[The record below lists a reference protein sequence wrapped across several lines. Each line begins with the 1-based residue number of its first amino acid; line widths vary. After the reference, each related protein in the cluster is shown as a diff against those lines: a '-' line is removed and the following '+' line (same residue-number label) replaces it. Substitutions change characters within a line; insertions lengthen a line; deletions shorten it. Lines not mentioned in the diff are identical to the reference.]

1 MFFLSSSLK
10 QKTYST
16 MACSFGVTQPT
27 LRTAHMVCTSQTSR
41 GDLRLISRLALSVYN
56 MESDYYYA
64 RFGWATSQLLDLS
77 DASGG
82 IWQKRSLDYQHTLPT
97 SFVILTGRAYWE
109 DTLAQRK
116 QLHQVAYIQNLAIS
130 GRLFIND
137 ITSSHLYTIYTVG
150 RTLHAIR
157 LETNAHCLVISK
169 P

>member
-27 LRTAHMVCTSQTSR
+27 LRTAHMVCISQTSR

-64 RFGWATSQLLDLS
+64 RFWWATSQLLDLS

-82 IWQKRSLDYQHTLPT
+82 VWQKRSLDYQHNLPT

-116 QLHQVAYIQNLAIS
+116 QLHRVAYIQNLA
-130 GRLFIND
+130 IND

-157 LETNAHCLVISK
+157 LETNAHFLVISK

>member
-27 LRTAHMVCTSQTSR
+27 LRTAHMVCISQTSR

-64 RFGWATSQLLDLS
+64 RFWWATSQLLDLS

-82 IWQKRSLDYQHTLPT
+82 VWQKRSLDYQHNLPT

-116 QLHQVAYIQNLAIS
+116 QLHRVAYIQNLA
-130 GRLFIND
+130 IND

>member
-64 RFGWATSQLLDLS
+64 RFWWATSQLLDLS

-82 IWQKRSLDYQHTLPT
+82 VWQKRSLDYQHNLPT

-116 QLHQVAYIQNLAIS
+116 QLHRVAYIQNLA
-130 GRLFIND
+130 IND

-157 LETNAHCLVISK
+157 LETNAHFLVISK